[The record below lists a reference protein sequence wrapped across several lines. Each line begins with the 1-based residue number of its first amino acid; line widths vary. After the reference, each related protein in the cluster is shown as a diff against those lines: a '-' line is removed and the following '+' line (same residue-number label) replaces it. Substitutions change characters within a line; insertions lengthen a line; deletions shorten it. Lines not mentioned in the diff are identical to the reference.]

1 MINLVTELSVLL
13 QKRKVYLS
21 KAYEFISGDKVS
33 TNRRYEINWQALTDE
48 FFKEE
53 SGNKRVINNSDL
65 RN

>member
-33 TNRRYEINWQALTDE
+33 TNGRYEINWL
-48 FFKEE
+48 
-53 SGNKRVINNSDL
+53 L
-65 RN
+65 